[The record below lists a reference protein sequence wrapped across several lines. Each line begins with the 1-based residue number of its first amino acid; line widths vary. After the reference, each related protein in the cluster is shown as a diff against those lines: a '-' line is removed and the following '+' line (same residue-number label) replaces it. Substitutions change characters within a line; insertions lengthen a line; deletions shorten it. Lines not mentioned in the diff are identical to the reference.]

1 MIGITSHDQSD
12 SCSPTARAEELHP
25 KIKRARFLG
34 PAAVCP
40 AGCCG
45 KLHVGVELCS
55 CSREEISHFGPN
67 KEPLSGV
74 TFRNQLLRH
83 KQISL
88 TVSLT
93 SDLSHL
99 LLQSSWQDF
108 SKKKTSSTRT
118 TSELLQPNTSHE
130 REEVTEEADRW
141 REPDEV
147 KWGKNM
153 KLTFLIKKQL
163 PKMIKKI
170 IQSEAFT

>member
-1 MIGITSHDQSD
+1 MLICTHMHTLTHTDKHTLTHTHTYTAVSLRFTVGVSGYDLLLTRVTEHQWRLAPCMIGITSHDQSD

-55 CSREEISHFGPN
+55 CSREEISLFGPN

-74 TFRNQLLRH
+74 TFRNQLLQH

-108 SKKKTSSTRT
+108 S
-118 TSELLQPNTSHE
+118 
-130 REEVTEEADRW
+130 
-141 REPDEV
+141 
-147 KWGKNM
+147 
-153 KLTFLIKKQL
+153 
-163 PKMIKKI
+163 
-170 IQSEAFT
+170 

>member
-1 MIGITSHDQSD
+1 MLICTHMHTLTHTGKHTLTHTHTYTAVSLRFTVGVSGYDLPLTRVTDHQWRLAPCMIGITSHDQSD

-55 CSREEISHFGPN
+55 CSREEISLFVPN

-108 SKKKTSSTRT
+108 S
-118 TSELLQPNTSHE
+118 
-130 REEVTEEADRW
+130 
-141 REPDEV
+141 
-147 KWGKNM
+147 
-153 KLTFLIKKQL
+153 
-163 PKMIKKI
+163 
-170 IQSEAFT
+170 